1 MLHALG
7 YYQPDEAELSNDDPE
22 RNDYSEETVRAVDQ
36 FREAQ
41 GWRTTVPGYVDAA
54 MVERLW
60 SKLEAAGKALDLRV
74 RLLEIQRIRR

>member
-7 YYQPDEAELSNDDPE
+7 HFRSDTSEYPGEDPDLNLYTSEA
-22 RNDYSEETVRAVDQ
+22 VAAVDS

-54 MVERLW
+54 TVERLW
-60 SKLEAAGKALDLRV
+60 SRLEAAGMADALRE
-74 RLLEIQRIRR
+74 RLLEIQSIRR